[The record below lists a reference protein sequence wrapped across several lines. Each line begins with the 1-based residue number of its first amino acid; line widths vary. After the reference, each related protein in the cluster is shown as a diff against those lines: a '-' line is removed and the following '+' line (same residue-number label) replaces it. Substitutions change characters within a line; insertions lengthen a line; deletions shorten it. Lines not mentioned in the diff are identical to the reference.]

1 MGCAMDIKFLVE
13 FEEEIPKYIQ
23 IANNIKKLIDKKEI
37 NDGEKLPPIRELSKG
52 IGVNN
57 VTIVNAYKK
66 LKNEGYAFQKV
77 GSGTF
82 AKRKDMLYIF
92 NREYSKCFKKIKT
105 DDINKIIDF
114 AGETSTEVYFPID
127 EFKVII
133 NKVLDRDGAN
143 ALIMQE
149 PLGYEELR
157 KTINNE
163 FWESKIAI
171 ENILIVS
178 GAQQGIDIASKA
190 ILNINDNVIV
200 EKPTYGGALSVFK
213 WRKANIFEVKLE
225 EDGIDIE
232 AFEEVLK
239 KNKIRCFYTMSY
251 FHNPTGISYSREKK
265 LKLLALARK
274 YDFYIIEDDYLSE
287 LIYEDDVIHEP
298 FRKLDKNDR
307 VIYIKSFSKIFLPG
321 IRLGYIIA
329 PDIFRES
336 LQNSKINTDI
346 ATSTLMQRALEL
358 YIKEGYFKGHIGFL
372 KEEYKKRYKLMGSL
386 IEKELGR
393 KVKFID
399 PKGGLNFYIK
409 LNDREITSKT
419 LFYKL
424 KNKGVYITPGVIFYR
439 YPKDGDYSFR
449 IGFAQVSEEKII
461 NGIKLIREELG

>member
-1 MGCAMDIKFLVE
+1 MEEKFLIT
-13 FEEEIPKYIQ
+13 FEEEVPKYIQ
-23 IANNIKKLIDKKEI
+23 IANNIKKLIDNKEI
-37 NDGEKLPPIRELSKG
+37 KDGEKLPTIRALAKV

-57 VTIVNAYKK
+57 VTIVNTYKK

-82 AKRKDMLYIF
+82 AKRKDIVPIF
-92 NREYSKCFKKIKT
+92 NREYSKYFKKIKQ
-105 DDINKIIDF
+105 DELFNIIDF
-114 AGETSTEVYFPID
+114 AGETQSEVYFPIE
-127 EFKVII
+127 EFKSII
-133 NKVLDRDGAN
+133 NMVLDRDGAN

-157 KTINNE
+157 KTINKE
-163 FWESKIAI
+163 FWKNRLSI

-190 ILNINDNVIV
+190 IININDNIIV

-213 WRKANIFEVKLE
+213 WRRANIFEVNLE
-225 EDGIDIE
+225 EDGIDIV
-232 AFEEVLK
+232 AFEEILK

-251 FHNPTGISYSREKK
+251 FHNPTGISYSKEKK
-265 LKLLALARK
+265 LKLLELAEK

-287 LIYEDDVIHEP
+287 LIYESEIVHEP
-298 FRKLDKNDR
+298 FKKLDKNDR

-321 IRLGYIIA
+321 IRLGYIIT

-372 KEEYKKRYKLMGSL
+372 KDEYKKRYELMGEL
-386 IEKELGR
+386 IKQELGEFVR
-393 KVKFID
+393 FID
-399 PKGGLNFYIK
+399 PKGGLNFYLSLK
-409 LNDREITSKT
+409 EKNITSKS

-424 KNKGVYITPGVIFYR
+424 KSKGVYITPGVIFYR

-449 IGFAQVSEEKII
+449 IGFAQVNEEKIKKGI
-461 NGIKLIREELG
+461 NLIREELS

>member
-1 MGCAMDIKFLVE
+1 MEVKFLVK

-23 IANNIKKLIDKKEI
+23 IANNIKRLIDNKEI
-37 NDGEKLPPIRELSKG
+37 NDGEQLPPIRDLSKG

-82 AKRKDMLYIF
+82 AKRKDMLPIF
-92 NREYSKCFKKIKT
+92 NREYSKCFKR
-105 DDINKIIDF
+105 INLDELPKIIDF

-157 KTINNE
+157 KTINQE
-163 FWESKIAI
+163 FWENKIEI

-213 WRKANIFEVKLE
+213 WRKANIFEVKLK
-225 EDGIDIE
+225 EDGIDLE

-265 LKLLALARK
+265 IKLLALAKK

-287 LIYEDDVIHEP
+287 LIYEENIVHEP

-329 PDIFRES
+329 PEVFKES
-336 LQNSKINTDI
+336 LQNSK
-346 ATSTLMQRALEL
+346 
-358 YIKEGYFKGHIGFL
+358 
-372 KEEYKKRYKLMGSL
+372 
-386 IEKELGR
+386 
-393 KVKFID
+393 
-399 PKGGLNFYIK
+399 
-409 LNDREITSKT
+409 
-419 LFYKL
+419 
-424 KNKGVYITPGVIFYR
+424 
-439 YPKDGDYSFR
+439 
-449 IGFAQVSEEKII
+449 
-461 NGIKLIREELG
+461 